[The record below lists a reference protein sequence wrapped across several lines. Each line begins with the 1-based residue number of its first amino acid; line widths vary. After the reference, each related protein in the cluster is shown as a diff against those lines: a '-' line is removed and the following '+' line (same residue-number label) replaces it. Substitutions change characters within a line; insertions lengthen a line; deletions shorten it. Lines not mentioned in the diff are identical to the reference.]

1 MAGTAETVA
10 GAVVVFVPSA
20 TLVPLEAKGR
30 DEYGSSVMGN
40 GVGVGVGVVTDTV
53 TGSMVKHVVGG
64 P

>member
-1 MAGTAETVA
+1 M
-10 GAVVVFVPSA
+10 FVPSA